1 MNAASL
7 SPAKGRKIADYNVYG
22 FVQRAD
28 HAGCGYIGAVCAIS
42 KWVEGSVVPEKEQ
55 IKIAVGEGFMRVPLV
70 ARARGRTI
78 VVQFLLG
85 RNLFVSLE
93 QIQKIKEKV
102 RKKLNFYRVE
112 KCDPNPWAYAISHC
126 NTAANVNS
134 PVLWGYYKGDEKGN
148 VKRRRLLFLKMARKS
163 F

>member
-85 RNLFVSLE
+85 RNLFVRTPFPIVIRQQMLIRRCSGDITRATKRGML
-93 QIQKIKEKV
+93 
-102 RKKLNFYRVE
+102 
-112 KCDPNPWAYAISHC
+112 
-126 NTAANVNS
+126 
-134 PVLWGYYKGDEKGN
+134 KGGDYC
-148 VKRRRLLFLKMARKS
+148 S
-163 F
+163 